1 MLWDKLAKS
10 VRIAVHFL
18 DDVISATKYVPC
30 VPQLKAAAHNVRRIG
45 LGIMG
50 LGDLAYMMRVRY
62 GSLERLDLVSQVT
75 EFIRYHALLASI
87 DLARERRAFPAIKGS
102 IYDPEHL
109 V

>member
-1 MLWDKLAKS
+1 M
-10 VRIAVHFL
+10 R
-18 DDVISATKYVPC
+18 AT
-30 VPQLKAAAHNVRRIG
+30 QLKAAAHNVRRIG

-50 LGDLAYMMRVRY
+50 IGDLAYMMCVRY
-62 GSLERLDLVSQVT
+62 GSLECLDLVSQAA
-75 EFIRYHALLASI
+75 EFIRCHAMLAST